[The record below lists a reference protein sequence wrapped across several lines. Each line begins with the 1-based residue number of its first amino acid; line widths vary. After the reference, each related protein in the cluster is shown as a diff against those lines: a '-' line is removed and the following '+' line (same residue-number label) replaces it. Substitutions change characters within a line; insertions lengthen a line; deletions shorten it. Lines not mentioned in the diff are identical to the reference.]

1 MKDLYIEYLYHLARQ
16 FLTVHPFFY
25 PKYERIKEKYDFI
38 QDKDF
43 IPNKEFERLMK
54 KSISQAYDLLEDNI
68 IRHYNR
74 KDELLIYICQIEA
87 LHKLLKKRMKET
99 IWYDPYPQYL
109 YEDSRIVSLNI
120 DTINETYTLRLSNV
134 LDYSDDDNIIA
145 STIDIKFSKVVNFS
159 MNGILQKDAE
169 LNVVISIKY
178 ESIGN
183 KLVRFSLLTMMGCF
197 DKFILTIDFE
207 SIEITVI

>member
-1 MKDLYIEYLYHLARQ
+1 MDLNIEYLYRLVRE
-16 FLTVHPFFY
+16 FLTVHPFLY

-43 IPNKEFERLMK
+43 IPNIEFERLMK
-54 KSISQAYDLLEDNI
+54 KSISQAYDMQEDNI
-68 IRHYNR
+68 IRDYNR

-87 LHKLLKKRMKET
+87 LHKQLEKRIKET

-109 YEDSRIVSLNI
+109 YEDSRIISLSI
-120 DTINETYTLRLSNV
+120 DTMNETYTLRLSNV

-159 MNGILQKDAE
+159 MNGILQKDPE

-183 KLVRFSLLTMMGCF
+183 NLVRFSLLTMMGHF
-197 DKFILTIDFE
+197 DKFVLTIDFE
-207 SIEITVI
+207 NIEITVI